1 MKKPD
6 IESLKA
12 LLHDGRVHI
21 ATGKILQLEVA
32 PDRSVWLAKVEV
44 YPDQYEVVAQMTWG
58 QVGPDAGIYGPA
70 IEGDMVLLAFDQEM
84 DEVYIISRL
93 SSNIDLIPQQAID
106 GDTIIKAISG
116 KKTHVASDTKVL
128 IGKGVAGS
136 DPTEPLV
143 LGLVMK
149 TLLSYIFQQLIDMNT
164 KIAAHYHAGNL
175 GAPTSVPTTASEF
188 TTIGSNISGKK
199 ADPVDNGNINS
210 NISFTEK
217 GV

>member
-21 ATGKILQLEVA
+21 ATGKILQLEISE
-32 PDRSVWLAKVEV
+32 DRSIWLAKVEV

-58 QVGPDAGIYGPA
+58 QVGPDAGIFGPA

-93 SSNIDLIPQQAID
+93 SSNIDTIPQQAID
-106 GDTIIKAISG
+106 GDTIIKAIAG
-116 KKTHVASDTKVL
+116 KKAHIASDTRIN
-128 IGKGVAGS
+128 IGKGEAE
-136 DPTEPLV
+136 PTEPLV
-143 LGLVMK
+143 LGLELK

-164 KIAAHYHAGNL
+164 EISTHYHAGNL
-175 GAPTSVPTTASEF
+175 GAPTSAPTTASNF
-188 TTIGSNISGKK
+188 TAIGSNISGKK
-199 ADPVDNGNINS
+199 ASPVDDNKINS
-210 NISFTEK
+210 DISFTEK